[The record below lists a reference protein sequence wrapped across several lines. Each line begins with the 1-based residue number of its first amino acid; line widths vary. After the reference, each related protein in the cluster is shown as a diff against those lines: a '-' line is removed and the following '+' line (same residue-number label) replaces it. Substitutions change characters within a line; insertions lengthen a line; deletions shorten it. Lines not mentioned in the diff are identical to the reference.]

1 MRTLMVLVMVA
12 TAASALSAQ
21 HRIDSPLRAAE
32 VQAAPWPPP
41 AAAAIH
47 PGVPSETAAE
57 HRPELEP
64 GTSTRSQQAVLDQAF
79 WRSVLAG
86 VIVTVV
92 STLILRAIL

>member
-1 MRTLMVLVMVA
+1 MRLLMVLVMVA
-12 TAASALSAQ
+12 TAASTLAAQ
-21 HRIDSPLRAAE
+21 NRIDSPLRAAE
-32 VQAAPWPPP
+32 VQAAPWSPS
-41 AAAAIH
+41 ATAAIH

-57 HRPELEP
+57 HRPELEVRA
-64 GTSTRSQQAVLDQAF
+64 STQSQQAVLDEAF